1 VSIIDEYRKRSEEC
15 RQLAATVSD
24 PDAKAFWL
32 RSAQDWINVAATS
45 EKLTSDEAPSS

>member
-1 VSIIDEYRKRSEEC
+1 M
-15 RQLAATVSD
+15 AATVSD